1 MAHQTMT
8 APITTE
14 TMHMIINRAIVAL
27 EMAARTL
34 NGVENAAELVEAAV
48 ARHSIDVA
56 RSVSS
61 VSDMISNASID
72 HMISSP
78 QATAVVRVAT
88 SNRRPVVEQMPLSF
102 GDFSHFAM
110 AVEEGAT
117 PIAVNEFIIVPVLY
131 NSGSY
136 RNRVEKKDA
145 TAPKFGAYKAA
156 KEAAYKAR
164 GVCFDR
170 DAFMAKAEG
179 VASSIKAKTAMWAN
193 YCVCRDL
200 LMGFKKYA
208 IVRHTAGERPAK
220 RSRKAA
226 TVTVENG
233 ADELS
238 ECEATD
244 LDVDHGEDGDV
255 DDLLS
260 EALAAPAVASVADA
274 ACVAAPAVAL
284 VADTAGVAVPAVAL
298 VADAGVT
305 APPLVDDAAVIAP
318 PLVSDAGVTAPPL
331 VDDAGVTAPPLVG
344 DAAVSVEGADVGVT
358 APPLVSDAAVS
369 VESVVGDAGVRVE
382 GADVGVTAPPLVSDG
397 GMTVETAD
405 VETAGGG
412 TFDGMDDAGGLD
424 VEAAVGGAFDGME
437 VAGAGDDTGTGDLI
451 NTEIEE
457 PHTPA
462 TPV

>member
-1 MAHQTMT
+1 
-8 APITTE
+8 
-14 TMHMIINRAIVAL
+14 
-27 EMAARTL
+27 
-34 NGVENAAELVEAAV
+34 
-48 ARHSIDVA
+48 
-56 RSVSS
+56 
-61 VSDMISNASID
+61 MISNASID

-244 LDVDHGEDGDV
+244 LDVDHGDDGDV
-255 DDLLS
+255 DDLMS

-274 ACVAAPAVAL
+274 ACV
-284 VADTAGVAVPAVAL
+284 
-298 VADAGVT
+298 T
-305 APPLVDDAAVIAP
+305 APPLVADAALIVEAVGADAAVIAP
-318 PLVSDAGVTAPPL
+318 PLVD
-331 VDDAGVTAPPLVG
+331 
-344 DAAVSVEGADVGVT
+344 DVGVC
-358 APPLVSDAAVS
+358 
-369 VESVVGDAGVRVE
+369 VE
-382 GADVGVTAPPLVSDG
+382 GDDVGVTAPPLVSDG

-437 VAGAGDDTGTGDLI
+437 VAGAGDDTDTGDLL

-457 PHTPA
+457 PRTPA

>member
-1 MAHQTMT
+1 MT

-284 VADTAGVAVPAVAL
+284 VADTVVIAPPSVSDAVVR
-298 VADAGVT
+298 VEGADAAVI
-305 APPLVDDAAVIAP
+305 APPLVDDAAVI
-318 PLVSDAGVTAPPL
+318 APPL

-344 DAAVSVEGADVGVT
+344 DAAVSVEGADVGV
-358 APPLVSDAAVS
+358 S
-369 VESVVGDAGVRVE
+369 VESVVGDAAVSVE
-382 GADVGVTAPPLVSDG
+382 A
-397 GMTVETAD
+397 AD
-405 VETAGGG
+405 VETAACG
-412 TFDGMDDAGGLD
+412 TFDGMADAGELD
-424 VEAAVGGAFDGME
+424 VDAAVGGAFDGME

>member
-1 MAHQTMT
+1 MT

-244 LDVDHGEDGDV
+244 LDVDHGDDGDV
-255 DDLLS
+255 DDLMS
-260 EALAAPAVASVADA
+260 EALAAPAVASVADV
-274 ACVAAPAVAL
+274 AC
-284 VADTAGVAVPAVAL
+284 
-298 VADAGVT
+298 VT
-305 APPLVDDAAVIAP
+305 APPLVADAACVTAPPLVADAAMSVEAVGAAVIAP
-318 PLVSDAGVTAPPL
+318 PLVD
-331 VDDAGVTAPPLVG
+331 
-344 DAAVSVEGADVGVT
+344 
-358 APPLVSDAAVS
+358 
-369 VESVVGDAGVRVE
+369 
-382 GADVGVTAPPLVSDG
+382 DVGVTAPPLVSDG

-437 VAGAGDDTGTGDLI
+437 VAGAGDDTDTGDLL
-451 NTEIEE
+451 NTEIAE
-457 PHTPA
+457 PRTPA

>member
-1 MAHQTMT
+1 MT

-244 LDVDHGEDGDV
+244 LDVDHGDDGDV
-255 DDLLS
+255 DDLMS

-274 ACVAAPAVAL
+274 ACV
-284 VADTAGVAVPAVAL
+284 
-298 VADAGVT
+298 T
-305 APPLVDDAAVIAP
+305 APPLVADAALIVEAVGADAAVIAP
-318 PLVSDAGVTAPPL
+318 PLVSDAAVIAPPL
-331 VDDAGVTAPPLVG
+331 VDDVGVTAPPLVG
-344 DAAVSVEGADVGVT
+344 DVGVT

-382 GADVGVTAPPLVSDG
+382 CADVGVTAPPLVSDG
-397 GMTVETAD
+397 GMTVEAAD

-412 TFDGMDDAGGLD
+412 TFDGMDDAGELD
-424 VEAAVGGAFDGME
+424 VDAAVGGAFDGME
-437 VAGAGDDTGTGDLI
+437 VAGAGDDTDTGDLL
-451 NTEIEE
+451 NTEIAE
-457 PHTPA
+457 PRTPA

>member
-1 MAHQTMT
+1 
-8 APITTE
+8 
-14 TMHMIINRAIVAL
+14 MHMIINRAIVAL

-244 LDVDHGEDGDV
+244 LDVDHGDDGDV
-255 DDLLS
+255 DDLMS

-274 ACVAAPAVAL
+274 ACV
-284 VADTAGVAVPAVAL
+284 
-298 VADAGVT
+298 T
-305 APPLVDDAAVIAP
+305 APPLVADAALIVEAVGADAAVIAP
-318 PLVSDAGVTAPPL
+318 PLVSDA
-331 VDDAGVTAPPLVG
+331 
-344 DAAVSVEGADVGVT
+344 AVI
-358 APPLVSDAAVS
+358 APPLVSDAAVIAPPL
-369 VESVVGDAGVRVE
+369 VD
-382 GADVGVTAPPLVSDG
+382 DVGVTAPPLVSDG

-437 VAGAGDDTGTGDLI
+437 VAGAGDDTDTGDLL

-457 PHTPA
+457 PRTPA